1 MYTMYLILYNI
12 ELIYNQI
19 IDEGQSLFIEV
30 LHLINKEGMVEYQ
43 HFTTINELVDLNDN
57 HQVIHNHKRQ
67 P

>member
-30 LHLINKEGMVEYQ
+30 LQLINKEGMVECH
-43 HFTTINELVDLNDN
+43 HFATINELIDLNDN
-57 HQVIHNHKRQ
+57 HQ
-67 P
+67 